1 MRPGVSGPVAP
12 DVLENVQSWVLCFL
26 KLIWLLWVARR
37 HCSSVAAVQP
47 GTASQWHIPEQIP
60 AWDSRAVSYISEFR
74 TVSAWTHVLELRAPL
89 QGCIRF
95 LLHCCLVFS
104 QDWLLSSRV
113 AVCTRKHA
121 SPQQF
126 LGAFHLRCMQL
137 CQYPTEQ
144 CGASGEKGYLC
155 AAFLIGRW
163 AHVRVWISKLSQP
176 KGGVFDFRGYVVLA
190 VLQKGTFWN
199 SRVWG
204 KSIWSLISC
213 TASSIIAETTSQW
226 WSASKFSLHLLSL
239 VFQSYIY
246 RAITGQKFHTNRFL
260 QGSYRVN

>member
-113 AVCTRKHA
+113 AVCSKETCFTSTVPGCLSPAMHA
-121 SPQQF
+121 IVP
-126 LGAFHLRCMQL
+126 
-137 CQYPTEQ
+137 
-144 CGASGEKGYLC
+144 
-155 AAFLIGRW
+155 
-163 AHVRVWISKLSQP
+163 V
-176 KGGVFDFRGYVVLA
+176 
-190 VLQKGTFWN
+190 
-199 SRVWG
+199 
-204 KSIWSLISC
+204 
-213 TASSIIAETTSQW
+213 
-226 WSASKFSLHLLSL
+226 
-239 VFQSYIY
+239 
-246 RAITGQKFHTNRFL
+246 
-260 QGSYRVN
+260 SYRTVWSIRRKRISLCSFSHRKVGSCESVDLKTVSAEGWGFWFPWVCCFGCSSERHILE